1 MNETVMIPAQFN
13 GPPSSG
19 NGGYAAG
26 AFAEF
31 LEGAVEVTLRSPPPL
46 GQQMQVVREENGLV
60 VRGGETL
67 VGEVRPCTL
76 SLDVPDCPD
85 ARAARTAVR
94 RFVEF
99 KKDDFQR
106 CFVCGAERAV
116 GDGLCLRTGP
126 IDGSEIV
133 ATEWIPHENS
143 AGTNGLIP
151 QYGCHNAFG
160 SIDGGGRQ
168 RRCRRDA
175 LYGDRLAHGPGRS
188 RSLRRHGDL

>member
-1 MNETVMIPAQFN
+1 MNETVTIPAQFN
-13 GPPSSG
+13 GPPGSG

-85 ARAARTAVR
+85 ARAVRTAVR

-126 IDGSEIV
+126 IDGRKISR
-133 ATEWIPHENS
+133 P
-143 AGTNGLIP
+143 NGYRTRTLP
-151 QYGCHNAFG
+151 ARMVSFRNEFFG
-160 SIDGGGRQ
+160 ARSIAQ
-168 RRCRRDA
+168 VS
-175 LYGDRLAHGPGRS
+175 GRS
-188 RSLRRHGDL
+188 SAIRVS